1 MENIRIINK
10 VEIALIHISRDI
22 LTLHIGDKVN
32 PVKYYS
38 EILGLSVGTVQKAF
52 DILENEEVIRL
63 SKKGAFG
70 KNVEYMNKE
79 KLIKKADL
87 KSIVGVMPLPYSK
100 RYEGLATAIKSAFE
114 SYGINFYF
122 AYMQGSRVRLKL
134 LKEGIYDFAIMSNLA
149 YLNSND
155 KEIKKIISLGNE
167 SYVSKH
173 VLLSVNDNS
182 RKLRVGIDKN
192 SEDQSFL
199 SSKYY
204 ENNKCDFIQVNSDSI
219 ISNLKN
225 NIIDQAILSIDE
237 LEENYYEGINI
248 KDIDIKEKELA
259 NIAVLVSKKGNTL
272 IESLLKEIINTSEI
286 KAIQEKVLKKEMLPR
301 Y

>member
-1 MENIRIINK
+1 
-10 VEIALIHISRDI
+10 
-22 LTLHIGDKVN
+22 
-32 PVKYYS
+32 
-38 EILGLSVGTVQKAF
+38 
-52 DILENEEVIRL
+52 
-63 SKKGAFG
+63 
-70 KNVEYMNKE
+70 
-79 KLIKKADL
+79 
-87 KSIVGVMPLPYSK
+87 
-100 RYEGLATAIKSAFE
+100 
-114 SYGINFYF
+114 
-122 AYMQGSRVRLKL
+122 MQGSRVRLKL

-286 KAIQEKVLKKEMLPR
+286 KVIQEKVLKKEMLPR